1 MEKWEKELEEIL
13 QDPLLGDVTERTD
26 LFDIPAD
33 MKAVM
38 DKRERA
44 DYVAQRKLCED
55 FSEYQPLFEQVH
67 RELQQG
73 IRNLV
78 RLSKTESIEAGQ
90 YFIIDGQL
98 VFLQRLDEK
107 TWNKRNKRYD
117 ARTRCIYENGTESDI
132 LLQTLRKGVMDKGFM
147 ITEPQDITNSRFF
160 QPDDLSDNDQ
170 VTGYIY
176 VLSSLSTD
184 AAIQNEKNLYKIGFT
199 TGSVK
204 ERIAQAAKDPTYLMA
219 PVRVEVAY
227 KIVNMNSQKFETILH
242 QVLERAQMDV
252 KVFDQDGK
260 IHHPKEWFKVPLM
273 VIDQIVQYIVDGSIM
288 RYVYNASLQCLEQ
301 IQGSRLSTFDV
312 SGYKVLSLNIKKVH
326 FDKILSGEKKI
337 EYRELKQTTLNKYTY
352 VDETDGK
359 RYLRRYDFLRL
370 FVGYQRNRESAL
382 IEVVDITYNN
392 NIVEYHLGKMV
403 EHIC

>member
-13 QDPLLGDVTERTD
+13 QDPLLGDVTKRTD

-176 VLSSLSTD
+176 VLSSL
-184 AAIQNEKNLYKIGFT
+184 
-199 TGSVK
+199 
-204 ERIAQAAKDPTYLMA
+204 
-219 PVRVEVAY
+219 
-227 KIVNMNSQKFETILH
+227 
-242 QVLERAQMDV
+242 
-252 KVFDQDGK
+252 
-260 IHHPKEWFKVPLM
+260 
-273 VIDQIVQYIVDGSIM
+273 
-288 RYVYNASLQCLEQ
+288 
-301 IQGSRLSTFDV
+301 
-312 SGYKVLSLNIKKVH
+312 
-326 FDKILSGEKKI
+326 
-337 EYRELKQTTLNKYTY
+337 
-352 VDETDGK
+352 
-359 RYLRRYDFLRL
+359 
-370 FVGYQRNRESAL
+370 
-382 IEVVDITYNN
+382 
-392 NIVEYHLGKMV
+392 
-403 EHIC
+403 